1 MEIYNPL
8 RGGSELY
15 RIYST
20 SLARELPEGAEE
32 ERRAELLR
40 RYRPYALRLAR
51 ARGVEGPP
59 VELEEDERELVGV
72 FRRFFAEVSG
82 RILLGPAISRVP
94 ILFPQTPVSDGRVGG
109 EGSQAAVYI
118 SSGKLDALE
127 LFAGTVSI
135 CARLNE
141 MAVAGYVEVGEPSV
155 TDIIPLPWLSL
166 VGDAAP
172 WLNIGGLL
180 ESDAD
185 VQQVARE
192 VFGPNWPDSPIRRA
206 AFARQT
212 MSRCLLHL
220 MMRAIR
226 QGAESGWAA
235 VPELPDVASPIDRRY
250 LAVLALTFVIFH
262 EIGHILGGHN
272 EIGLRPPM
280 EPALEP
286 MISAF
291 QSTAGPGEDVFD
303 LTGAVASSEIS
314 ADLFAIEQ
322 FDGKLREP
330 MLDAASLWCTAHER
344 AHKVTGDRGGDL
356 LHMFQHPDDH
366 PSFALRVWQMNGRM
380 QAEYRP
386 LEIARTIVAAAENA
400 ATELWGRGPSL
411 PDRELWLYQT
421 VLDLARTALADQAW
435 TPPVTDPEPDRG
447 RPVMDALTEGLH
459 AWDAGRLDEAEAALR
474 SAAAME
480 GTDHEIGTAHVLLGR
495 LLEARGHPSE
505 AEAEYQRADALG
517 HEDAANE
524 LGLLAKRR
532 GDLDEAE
539 AMFRRA
545 DDRGSA
551 VGAFNLGEML
561 EARGDRLEALQAFGQ
576 ADARGNADAAL
587 ALGYLARDDGDLD
600 RAEAA
605 WGRADARGAKT
616 AATCLGA
623 ILYQAGD
630 INGAEDAWRRGAAR
644 DELESLHNLGFLLDQ
659 QDRVDE
665 AAAVFAEAVA
675 HGRTAS
681 INNLERV
688 RNRVR
693 KLDEGEKRL
702 RRRMK
707 RGDAEAAYNLAHVLL
722 LRGRPRADV
731 VSAMETAERLG
742 HPGAAYKLGV
752 FLILFKDPQAAQ
764 DALRRA
770 AGRGH
775 PQATAALGSL
785 LHEQGDLDEAFD
797 LWSRADQLGDPGAAT
812 CLGDS
817 FRRTGDLQ
825 SALAAYQRADSRG
838 DPAGAS
844 ALGRLLEHQGDLEGA
859 KAAYGRAEDRGDYAA
874 AAHLGDLL
882 HRQGDSQAAAQAW
895 HRADLA
901 GDADAAEKLGLLLH
915 ELGNADAAEAALHR
929 AHARRHPEA
938 LPVFDYLRTIGD
950 TDFIRA
956 ALH

>member
-8 RGGSELY
+8 RSGSELH

-20 SLARELPEGAEE
+20 SLARELPEGLAE

-51 ARGVEGPP
+51 ARGVDGPP
-59 VELEEDERELVGV
+59 AELEEDRRELVDM
-72 FRRFFAEVSG
+72 FRRFFAEVSR
-82 RILLGPAISRVP
+82 RIQLGPVISRVP
-94 ILFPQTPVSDGRVGG
+94 ILFPRTPVSDGRVDG

-141 MAVAGYVEVGEPSV
+141 MAIAGYVEVGEPSV
-155 TDIIPLPWLSL
+155 SDIIALPWLSL
-166 VGDAAP
+166 DGDATP
-172 WLNIGGLL
+172 WLDIGRLL
-180 ESDAD
+180 ESDPD
-185 VQQVARE
+185 VQHVARA

-212 MSRCLLHL
+212 VSRCLLLL

-235 VPELPDVASPIDRRY
+235 IPELPDVASPIDRCY
-250 LAVLALTFVIFH
+250 LAVLALTFVVFH

-272 EIGLRPPM
+272 EIGFRPPM
-280 EPALEP
+280 EPAFEA

-330 MLDAASLWCTAHER
+330 VLDAASLWCTAHER
-344 AHKVTGDRGGDL
+344 AHKVTGDRAGDL

-380 QAEYRP
+380 HAEYRP

-400 ATELWGRGPSL
+400 ATEWARGPNL

-447 RPVMDALTEGLH
+447 RPVIDALTEGLH
-459 AWDAGRLDEAEAALR
+459 AWDAGRLDEAEATLR

-480 GTDHEIGTAHVLLGR
+480 GADHEIGTAHVLFGR

-517 HEDAANE
+517 YADAANE
-524 LGLLAKRR
+524 LGLFAKRR

-561 EARGDRLEALQAFGQ
+561 EARGDRLKALQAFGQ

-600 RAEAA
+600 RAETA
-605 WGRADARGAKT
+605 WRRADARGANT

-665 AAAVFAEAVA
+665 AAAAFAEAVA
-675 HGRTAS
+675 RGRTAS
-681 INNLERV
+681 IDNLERV
-688 RNRVR
+688 RNRVH
-693 KLDEGEKRL
+693 KLDKGEKHL

-707 RGDAEAAYNLAHVLL
+707 RGDAEAAYSLAHILL

-731 VSAMETAERLG
+731 VSALETAERLG
-742 HPGAAYKLGV
+742 HPDAAYKLGA
-752 FLILFKDPQAAQ
+752 FLLLFEDPQAAQ

-770 AGRGH
+770 AERGH
-775 PQATAALGSL
+775 PQATGALGNL
-785 LHEQGDLDEAFD
+785 LHEQGDLDEAFE
-797 LWSRADQLGDPGAAT
+797 LWSRADHLGSPGAAT
-812 CLGDS
+812 RLGDS
-817 FRRTGDLQ
+817 YRRTGDLQ
-825 SALAAYQRADSRG
+825 NALAAYQRADSRG
-838 DPAGAS
+838 DPSGAT
-844 ALGRLLEHQGDLEGA
+844 ALGQLLEQQGDLEGA
-859 KAAYGRAEDRGDYAA
+859 KVAYERAEDRGDNAA
-874 AAHLGDLL
+874 AVHLGDLL
-882 HRQGDSQAAAQAW
+882 HRQGDFQAAAQAW

-901 GDADAAEKLGLLLH
+901 GDADAAEKLGLLLRG
-915 ELGNADAAEAALHR
+915 LGDADAAEAALYR
-929 AHARRHPEA
+929 AQARRHPEA
-938 LPVFDYLRTIGD
+938 PSICDYLQTTSN
-950 TDFIRA
+950 TDFFRT
-956 ALH
+956 